1 MHSKASTLI
10 LDPVSRPGT
19 FVTMV
24 PPPCGH
30 LPAPARCNSSQV
42 ASNGRA
48 GTVARGQQVQHAA
61 SSALGT
67 GPSARRWWLG
77 SPTGHWL
84 QPKILS
90 DKNHGPFGP
99 TQPMDSWQRTDCC
112 HCTVTHVCAVVEIMA
127 CGRQAPASFSRTV
140 ALDEPVLL
148 KCNHKTVLMYQ
159 QSANAACNK
168 RIIYK
173 MEHCKRRIIHIH
185 PLQMSLYQACM
196 NLWLMLVHYISYL
209 LFKLMW
215 NPLMHVLC
223 FSLKWKS
230 KKRISEPSVC
240 SVQ

>member
-1 MHSKASTLI
+1 
-10 LDPVSRPGT
+10 
-19 FVTMV
+19 MV

-185 PLQMSLYQACM
+185 PLQMSLYQACR
-196 NLWLMLVHYISYL
+196 H
-209 LFKLMW
+209 
-215 NPLMHVLC
+215 
-223 FSLKWKS
+223 
-230 KKRISEPSVC
+230 VC
-240 SVQ
+240 SVTDLGFRCRRAEHLLLLLDTRKTSFIAKK